1 MSRPASYRPL
11 TIADGVR
18 AAGRRTPG
26 KTALGVAGVQRT
38 YRQVVE
44 GMDRVSNGALHGLGL
59 KPGSR
64 AALFLP
70 NAPEFVELVL
80 GLSQAGIPPAIVPPN
95 LTAPEMAYICNDIG
109 AEVLF
114 VHRDLEDIARSAP
127 LDTVRSMIVV
137 GKDYEDWRGQA
148 KAEPPGVAQEEWDVF
163 IISYTSGTTG
173 KPKGCLLP
181 HRSRVMGFYT
191 MAAEYGCYSPDDRS
205 LAATPMYTGAGLSFA
220 LAPLFFGGYSE
231 ILPRFDAAAVLDNL
245 KNNGISSS
253 FLVPTQFE
261 ALFQLGQG
269 TPAPALKAI
278 ISGGAPLADATKLR
292 ILEHFGDGVFHELN
306 GSNEMGYVT
315 NLRPA
320 DQRRKQR
327 CVGLPYPAVELRL
340 LDDDGVEVA
349 PGEVGEVFARSPML
363 FNGYWQ
369 RPEATAE
376 SFRDGFA
383 SVGDMGRLDDEGYLY
398 LVDRK
403 KEMIKTGGSAVY
415 PREVEEVLAQHP
427 AVQEIALFS
436 VADNYWGEAVTAA
449 VIVKPGATF
458 DEAALRA
465 HCQASLARYKIPKS
479 FHSVDD
485 LPRNPGGKV
494 MKHELKA
501 MAESGRLRR

>member
-1 MSRPASYRPL
+1 MTRPASYRPI

-18 AAGRRTPG
+18 AAAARTPH
-26 KTALGVAGVQRT
+26 KVALGVAGATRR
-38 YRQVVE
+38 YAEVVE
-44 GMDRVSNGALHGLGL
+44 GMDRVASGALHGLGL
-59 KPGSR
+59 KPG
-64 AALFLP
+64 AHTALFLP

-80 GLSQAGIPPAIVPPN
+80 GLSQAGLPPAIVPPN

-114 VHRDLEDIARSAP
+114 VHRDLEDVARSAA
-127 LDTVRSMIVV
+127 LDSVKRIVV
-137 GKDYEDWRGQA
+137 VGRDYEDWRAAA
-148 KAEPPGVAQEEWDVF
+148 KPVPPGIAQEEWDVF

-191 MAAEYGCYSPDDRS
+191 MAAEYACYSPADRS

-231 ILPRFDAAAVLDNL
+231 ILPRFDADAVLRHLRDG
-245 KNNGISSS
+245 GISNT

-261 ALFQLGQG
+261 ALFQTGQAIA
-269 TPAPALKAI
+269 APALKAI
-278 ISGGAPLADATKLR
+278 ISGGAPLGDATKAQ
-292 ILEHFGDGVFHELN
+292 ILDRFGDGVFHELM

-315 NLRPA
+315 NLRPE

-327 CVGLPYPAVELRL
+327 CIGLPYAGVELRL
-340 LDDDGVEVA
+340 LDDGGNDV
-349 PGEVGEVFARSPML
+349 PRGEVGEVFARSSML

-376 SFRDGFA
+376 AFRGGFA

-415 PREVEEVLAQHP
+415 PREVEDVLVQHP
-427 AVQEIALFS
+427 AVQEAAVFG
-436 VADNYWGEAVTAA
+436 VADSYWGEAVTAA
-449 VIVKPGATF
+449 VVLRPGAHA
-458 DEAALRA
+458 DDDALRA
-465 HCQASLARYKIPKS
+465 HCQASLARYKIPKT
-479 FHSVDD
+479 FHRVRD

-501 MAESGRLRR
+501 RAEAGRLG